1 MKNFKYELESKRAS
15 IGLSLAI
22 FHGSV
27 TVTKQYIAVA
37 ILKPTKNKTQ
47 PWWGRYKLQQ
57 SSVKLETQQ
66 Q

>member
-47 PWWGRYKLQQ
+47 PWWGRYKL
-57 SSVKLETQQ
+57 
-66 Q
+66 